1 MRGRSSRKGDQEV
14 VRVLFEACGLRDF
27 FKATDGKKMVYIDRR
42 YVLRHF
48 VMGDHM
54 MMWKVTGG
62 NGLSSGQDG

>member
-1 MRGRSSRKGDQEV
+1 MAVLRGKETKRSVQ
-14 VRVLFEACGLRDF
+14 VLFEACGLQDF
-27 FKATDGKKMVYIDRR
+27 FEATDGKEVVYMDRR

-62 NGLSSGQDG
+62 NGPSSGQDG